1 MESEA
6 APPPSRKALD
16 YRSFRLFWAGGFLAT
31 FAAQIISVA
40 VGWHVYDLTRNP
52 LHLGYVGLVQF
63 LPALLLVL
71 VTGLAADR
79 FNRRAIMAVCVAA
92 EAGVA
97 LSLLWLVV
105 GQSRDIA
112 PIFLLLVVI
121 GIARAFF
128 NPASDS
134 ILPNIIPREA
144 FANAIALNASSWQIA
159 MILGPVTGGLIYGLG
174 ASVAFSAAFAM
185 LAASAIAILLIPRP
199 VRRETQEPATLA
211 TLLAGIRYI
220 RSQKV
225 VLGAISLDL
234 FAVLLGGAVALMP
247 VFARDILATGPWGL
261 GLMRAAPGIGAV
273 AVALWLTRHPIRDNA
288 GKILFVFV
296 AGFGFFTALFGV
308 STNARLSIAALMALG
323 ACDMV
328 SVYIREVLLQLWTP
342 DAVRGRVNAVN
353 RVFVGASNELGE
365 FRAGI
370 VAYWVGAVVAVA
382 AGGIATMGIAALW
395 PRLFPQLRDAR
406 YLDRGRDD

>member
-1 MESEA
+1 MTPA
-6 APPPSRKALD
+6 DAPPSSSALA
-16 YRSFRLFWAGGFLAT
+16 YKSFLLFWSGGFLAT

-40 VGWHVYDLTRNP
+40 VGWHIYDLTRNP

-79 FNRRAIMAVCVAA
+79 FNRRAIMAICLAA
-92 EAGVA
+92 EAVVA
-97 LSLLWLVV
+97 LSLLGLVLV
-105 GQSRDIA
+105 QSRDVL
-112 PIFLLLVVI
+112 PIFALLAVI

-128 NPASDS
+128 NPAADS

-144 FANAIALNASSWQIA
+144 FANAIGLNSSSWQIA
-159 MILGPVTGGLIYGLG
+159 TILGPVTGGLIYGLG
-174 ASVAFSAAFAM
+174 ASVAFGTALAM
-185 LAASAIAILLIPRP
+185 LLAAAIAIFLIAKPA
-199 VRRETQEPATLA
+199 RREAREPATLE
-211 TLLAGIRYI
+211 TMLAGFRYI

-247 VFARDILATGPWGL
+247 VFARDILETGPWGL
-261 GLMRAAPGIGAV
+261 GLLRASPGIGAI
-273 AVALWLTRHPIRDNA
+273 AVALWLTRRPVRDHA
-288 GKILFVFV
+288 GKVLFVFV
-296 AGFGFFTALFGV
+296 AGFGFFTALFGLSHWV
-308 STNARLSIAALMALG
+308 WLSIPALMALG

-365 FRAGI
+365 FRAGL
-370 VAYWVGAVVAVA
+370 VAYWFGAVIAVA
-382 AGGIATMGIAALW
+382 LGGIATMGIAALW
-395 PRLFPQLRDAR
+395 WRLFPELRDAR
-406 YLDRGRDD
+406 RLDRGPGIG